1 MKTCRYFLQ
10 AAAVGVTKPTSQQTL
25 GGRPPP
31 YGKLGKSLSSF
42 SKRQTGGPSFLYNL
56 TSTCNYFLIL
66 PKILHKKRRGKEN
79 RFPIE
84 NQWASFFTS
93 FSTRETWNWNK
104 QNSRHCKPKLWPHSL
119 MVWNGNLLFFGGVLI
134 NSISVRGEVSSTRG
148 ERDLWQVFFFFF
160 KQLLLL
166 AGRVA

>member
-1 MKTCRYFLQ
+1 MRLLAAKGVRNGILQRFFLPSAAPPRPDRPREIHFLSLSACFWHSNEMKKAVRSDVKTCRYFLQ

-93 FSTRETWNWNK
+93 FF
-104 QNSRHCKPKLWPHSL
+104 HS
-119 MVWNGNLLFFGGVLI
+119 GNL
-134 NSISVRGEVSSTRG
+134 E
-148 ERDLWQVFFFFF
+148 E
-160 KQLLLL
+160 
-166 AGRVA
+166 